1 MKIGD
6 VVVSLC
12 GHDMGEWYIV
22 EQVLGKYVYLVD
34 GKNKPLDKPKKKQAK
49 HVLATKC
56 FAEEIA
62 NRLIQRQNVQNA
74 EIRKAIKFFKE
85 QKIEE
90 MACQKKM

>member
-6 VVVSLC
+6 VVISVC

-22 EQVLGKYVYLVD
+22 EQVFNEYVYLID
-34 GKNKPLDKPKKKQAK
+34 GKNKPIDKPKKKKAK
-49 HVLATKC
+49 HVLVTEL

-62 NRLIQRQNVQNA
+62 NKLASNQQVQNA